1 VRIASTFFVIAISM
15 AMTIT
20 IIGETSSA
28 CDAKGVKAI
37 QTKPSPV
44 VQDFGTMGNVFP
56 IEEESL
62 LVEITRKL
70 KAAKED
76 GSLEKLQNKFTKKVK
91 EKILRPNPVSNI
103 KRARENRSWTY
114 DPTYRQEGDVTDG
127 RGNLIVRAGTT
138 VNALDTMSWGE
149 PLIFIDG
156 DDRDQVAWTKKQRG
170 KITLTK
176 GAPLEL
182 AKNIDRRVYFDQGG
196 ILCAKFKIENVPAII
211 EQDGTK
217 LRISE
222 VRI

>member
-1 VRIASTFFVIAISM
+1 MRASIFFVIAI
-15 AMTIT
+15 AMTAT
-20 IIGETSSA
+20 VTAATSSA
-28 CDAKGVKAI
+28 CDAKGDKAI

-44 VQDFGTMGNVFP
+44 IQDFGTRGNVFP

-62 LVEITRKL
+62 LVEIMRKL
-70 KAAKED
+70 RIAKED
-76 GSLEKLQNKFTKKVK
+76 GSLEKLQNEFTKKVK

-114 DPTYRQEGDVTDG
+114 DPTYRQEEDITDG
-127 RGNLIVRAGTT
+127 RGNLIVQAGTT
-138 VNALDTMSWGE
+138 VNALDTISWGE

-156 DDRDQVAWTKKQRG
+156 DDDEQVAWAKKQRG

-196 ILCAKFKIENVPAII
+196 ILCAKFKIESVPATI

-217 LRISE
+217 LLISE